1 MKVYVITKG
10 EYSDYHICAVTLD
23 EKEAEQ
29 LAKIHTDS
37 WDKADVEEWDTED
50 HQDLLN
56 GRVPYIVKFWKGV
69 HFGRRETVDR
79 YTGTP
84 DRFRPGIFLTANHD
98 EVKLYATD
106 SEAAVKI
113 AAEKRARAL
122 AEREGIV

>member
-23 EKEAEQ
+23 EKKAER

-37 WDKADVEEWDTED
+37 WDKADVEEWDTEE

-69 HFGRRETVDR
+69 QNNTTVDR
-79 YTGTP
+79 YTGNRA
-84 DRFRPGIFLTANHD
+84 DFKPGTFLDGSCD

-106 SEAAVKI
+106 AEAAIKI
-113 AAEKRARAL
+113 AAEHRFYHMAQV
-122 AEREGIV
+122 EGII